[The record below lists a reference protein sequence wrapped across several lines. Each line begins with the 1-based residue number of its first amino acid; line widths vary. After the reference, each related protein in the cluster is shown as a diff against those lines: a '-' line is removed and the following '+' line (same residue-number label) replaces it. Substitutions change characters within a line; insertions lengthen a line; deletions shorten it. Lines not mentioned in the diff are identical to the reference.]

1 MDMRGKNLELG
12 KRGETA
18 AEAFLKKKGYR
29 ILEKNFRTPS
39 GEIDIIAEH
48 KKILVFVEVKTR
60 AGVEFGHPLTAVT
73 PAKQKQ
79 LGRMAEL
86 YLARHKI
93 TGRDCR
99 FDVVS
104 VIVDE
109 MQDDL
114 NVELFPGAFRV

>member
-1 MDMRGKNLELG
+1 MKRKNKITG
-12 KRGETA
+12 NRGEEMA
-18 AEAFLKKKGYR
+18 LAELTKKGYLLLAR
-29 ILEKNFRTPS
+29 NFSNRF
-39 GEIDIIAEH
+39 GEIDLVMEDGATV
-48 KKILVFVEVKTR
+48 VFVEVKTR

>member
-1 MDMRGKNLELG
+1 MEMNGKHLELG

-29 ILEKNFRTPS
+29 ILEKNFRTSS

-48 KKILVFVEVKTR
+48 KKMVVFVEVKTR

-79 LGRMAEL
+79 LGRMAEV

-109 MQDDL
+109 VQGDL
-114 NVELFPGAFRV
+114 KIELFQDAFRA